1 MLTPLRYPG
10 GKARLGLWIASL
22 LEHNNISNG
31 TYVEAYAGGA
41 GAAMYLLI
49 NNHVSDIIIND
60 IDPAIYAFWD
70 SILNDTDNFID
81 LIDGA
86 LLTIDEWDYHRD
98 IYRGK
103 LMADNLSLGFAA
115 FYLNRTNRSG
125 ILKAGVIGG
134 KAQSGKYKMDARFNR
149 LALKERIRIISTY
162 RDRIKVYSED
172 AESFLSRCNLEL
184 PEKSLIYLDPPYYQ
198 KGSQLYTNFY
208 THQDH
213 VQIAK
218 KLQSYLKP
226 AIITYDSCP
235 SIKKIYEGF
244 DKVEF
249 DLIYSTHAA
258 RNNASELLIYKN
270 LTLPR
275 SPFMSRSVKPFKVA
289 RGDDSLIQMVI

>member
-22 LEHNNISNG
+22 LKHNNISNG

-49 NNHVSDIIIND
+49 NKHVSNIIIND

-70 SILNDTDNFID
+70 SILNNTDNFIN
-81 LIDGA
+81 LIDSA
-86 LLTIDEWDYHRD
+86 LFTIDEWESQRE

-103 LMADNLSLGFAA
+103 LITDKLTLGFAA

-125 ILKAGVIGG
+125 ILKAGIIGG
-134 KAQSGKYKMDARFNR
+134 KTQSGKYKMDARFNR
-149 LALKERIRIISTY
+149 NALKERIRIISKY

-172 AESFLSRCNLEL
+172 AENFITRCNLEL
-184 PEKSLIYLDPPYYQ
+184 PDNSLIYLDPPYYQ

-226 AIITYDSCP
+226 TIITYDSCP
-235 SIKKIYEGF
+235 SIEKIYEGF
-244 DKVEF
+244 EKVEF

-258 RNNASELLIYKN
+258 RAKASELLIYKN
-270 LTLPR
+270 LTLPS
-275 SPFMSRSVKPFKVA
+275 SPFMSRSVKPFKVSTV
-289 RGDDSLIQMVI
+289 DDSLIQMVV